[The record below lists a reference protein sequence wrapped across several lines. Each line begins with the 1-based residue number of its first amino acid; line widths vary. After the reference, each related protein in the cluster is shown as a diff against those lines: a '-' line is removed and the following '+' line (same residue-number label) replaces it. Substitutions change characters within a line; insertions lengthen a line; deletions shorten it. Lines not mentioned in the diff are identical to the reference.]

1 MPLRSLFHTNHS
13 SHGKDALTRGGYNA
27 YLESLSRCDSEKAEE
42 QKGKV
47 ISKLLEKKDIRAL
60 RYIGLGPLGFVNN
73 SLRRDCWY
81 ELLASQLLIDDATE
95 YITPVEKHKDEGQVI
110 LDAERSFGGIVDK
123 NLKLQLR
130 KLLVELITRVLRKY
144 PTLNYYQGY
153 HDIVSVFIMC
163 FSWNVTKENGLELEN
178 LTLQEEIDMER
189 LFYCIEAFT
198 LLYLRDFMMNSL
210 DFSFEQLRVISSLI
224 KESNMKFYNLFK
236 FDENEPLFAIGSIL
250 TIFAHNLKPIDSGD
264 NNLHKILFQIFDM
277 TISMQ
282 SMRLPLIIYK
292 NLLLQNAS
300 EISKQI
306 EANSDF
312 FENDF
317 DLRHG
322 AIQTVLQKKLYDEAL
337 WEEVLQITRKD
348 ATTASKKALK
358 RVSLNKYSA
367 LLNTACGKPGCF
379 DMSTIIFYLSEQ
391 TKMNEQ
397 YKEEKYHGVAA
408 RSKTRALV
416 QRLGHF
422 LPSKYNRWSKISLL
436 IGIVAILYQLR
447 TTRSLSLVLN
457 LRYMIST
464 KLKDLSHIN
473 INLHHVSHIWVDPIR
488 DILKL
493 GHPTR

>member
-1 MPLRSLFHTNHS
+1 MSLRSLFHTSHS
-13 SHGKDALTRGGYNA
+13 SHEKDALVREGYDA
-27 YLESLSRCDSEKAEE
+27 YLESLIRSNSEKAEE
-42 QKGKV
+42 HKGKA
-47 ISKLLEKKDIRAL
+47 ISKLLEKKDVRAL
-60 RYIGLGPLGFVNN
+60 RYMGLGPLGFVNN
-73 SLRRDCWY
+73 SLRKDCWY
-81 ELLASQLLIDDATE
+81 ELLASQLLIDNTTE
-95 YITPVEKHKDEGQVI
+95 YVIPVEKHKDEGQVI
-110 LDAERSFGGIVDK
+110 LDAERSFGEIVDK
-123 NLKLQLR
+123 NLKLQLK

-163 FSWNVTKENGLELEN
+163 FSWNIVEEKELESEN
-178 LTLQEEIDMER
+178 FSLREEINMEK

-224 KESNMKFYNLFK
+224 KESNMKFYNIFK

-264 NNLHKILFQIFDM
+264 TNLHKILFQIFDM
-277 TISMQ
+277 TISLQ
-282 SMRLPLIIYK
+282 SMHLPLIIYK

-300 EISKQI
+300 EILKQI
-306 EANSDF
+306 KANSDV

-322 AIQTVLQKKLYDEAL
+322 VIQTVLQKKLYDEPL
-337 WEEVLQITRKD
+337 WEEVLRITRND
-348 ATTASKKALK
+348 SAIASKKALK
-358 RVSLNKYSA
+358 RVRLNKYST

-379 DMSTIIFYLSEQ
+379 EMSTIIFYLNEQ
-391 TKMNEQ
+391 TKMNER
-397 YKEEKYHGVAA
+397 YKKEKYRGVAA

-422 LPSKYNRWSKISLL
+422 LPSKYNKWGKISLL

-473 INLHHVSHIWVDPIR
+473 INLHQVNHIWVDPIR